1 MEEHQYIFKRYQTRP
16 ATVRAVRVPGGS
28 EALAKLAAELM
39 VHVQYGCLSILTER
53 GTAVV
58 RPGEW
63 VIMDEDS
70 HELYWMTDAEFK
82 SQYSE
87 VEE

>member
-1 MEEHQYIFKRYQTRP
+1 MEEQNYIFKRYQTRP
-16 ATVRAVRVPGGS
+16 TTVRAVKVPGGS
-28 EALAKLAAELM
+28 EALAQLAAELM
-39 VHVQYGCLSILTER
+39 VHVQYGCLSILTDR

-70 HELYWMTDAEFK
+70 HELYWMTDTEFQA
-82 SQYSE
+82 QYSE
-87 VEE
+87 ASE